1 MRIANMLNR
10 CFLSRKDV
18 MFTVVLL
25 CRYFLVLVIVLNSDS
40 VFLCSSLLSFVQ
52 FSPWVSESDDQHQSS
67 PGLGA
72 MMAP

>member
-1 MRIANMLNR
+1 MLNR

-25 CRYFLVLVIVLNSDS
+25 CHYFLVIVLNSDS
-40 VFLCSSLLSFVQ
+40 VFFSSLLSFAQ
-52 FSPWVSESDDQHQSS
+52 FFPWVSESDDQHQSS